1 MVCCGVVCVVCTCKS
16 TFTEYCCTQ
25 LQTEVYTYIYI
36 YICVCVCVC
45 EYKHSYCTHFNMV
58 TIEGIMKVMKED
70 VHKLCTF
77 HSEQF
82 KLKKSS
88 LEGQLLLLQLN
99 SLHRLLR
106 V

>member
-1 MVCCGVVCVVCTCKS
+1 
-16 TFTEYCCTQ
+16 
-25 LQTEVYTYIYI
+25 
-36 YICVCVCVC
+36 
-45 EYKHSYCTHFNMV
+45 MV

-70 VHKLCTF
+70 VHKLCKF

-82 KLKKSS
+82 KLKQSS

-106 V
+106 VWKLFTVQLEVIVLVQILMYWIN